1 MKKIS
6 VISVFFLLALAYPVA
21 TTASLTI
28 EITKGVDNPTKIGI
42 SPITQDGAILPED
55 IGDIIEENLRRSGL
69 FGPIPRKDMLSF
81 PRSVKEVYARDW
93 LILGVEYLLVGNAL
107 LHNGVYQITFS
118 LIEVHSSRV
127 AFTKV
132 AKGSIGQLRDLAH
145 HISDEVYLAVTGIPG
160 AFSTRVA
167 YVTAVTLNGKTR
179 FKLMVADVDGAR
191 EKLLLES
198 SHPIMSPSWS
208 PDAKEL
214 AYVSFETG
222 RPAIFRQKLSNAN
235 REQLTNFKGLNGAP
249 SWSPDGRKLALVL
262 SKDGN
267 PEIYTFD
274 LKSHKFSRHTNHF
287 AIDTEPCWSPDSKS
301 LIFTSDRG
309 GSPQIY
315 KLELKTGKVN
325 RLTFHGAYNA
335 RPRLAAD
342 GRTLV
347 MIHRSEQQ
355 FHIATQDLVTGD
367 LRILTNTSLDESPTV
382 APNSAMLL
390 YATKKNN
397 KGVLAAVSLD
407 AGVKFFLP
415 SRQGDVREPAWSP
428 K

>member
-1 MKKIS
+1 VKKINA
-6 VISVFFLLALAYPVA
+6 ISVFFLLALAYPVA

-160 AFSTRVA
+160 AFSTRIA
-167 YVTAVTLNGKTR
+167 YVTAVALNGKTR
-179 FKLMVADVDGAR
+179 FKLMVADADGAR

-198 SHPIMSPSWS
+198 NHPIMSPSWS

-214 AYVSFETG
+214 VYVSFETG

-274 LKSHKFSRHTNHF
+274 LRSHKFARHTNHF
-287 AIDTEPCWSPDSKS
+287 AIDTEPCWSPDSKF

-309 GSPQIY
+309 GSPQVY

>member
-107 LHNGVYQITFS
+107 LHDGVYQITFS

-160 AFSTRVA
+160 AFSSRIA
-167 YVTAVTLNGKTR
+167 YVTAVALNGKTR
-179 FKLMVADVDGAR
+179 FKLMVADADGAR

-198 SHPIMSPSWS
+198 NHPIMSPSWS

-214 AYVSFETG
+214 VYVSFETG

-274 LKSHKFSRHTNHF
+274 LRSHKFARHTNHF
-287 AIDTEPCWSPDSKS
+287 AIDTEPCWSPDSKF

-309 GSPQIY
+309 GSPQVY

-347 MIHRSEQQ
+347 MIHKSEKQ

-367 LRILTNTSLDESPTV
+367 LRVLTNTSLDESPTV

>member
-1 MKKIS
+1 
-6 VISVFFLLALAYPVA
+6 
-21 TTASLTI
+21 
-28 EITKGVDNPTKIGI
+28 
-42 SPITQDGAILPED
+42 
-55 IGDIIEENLRRSGL
+55 
-69 FGPIPRKDMLSF
+69 
-81 PRSVKEVYARDW
+81 
-93 LILGVEYLLVGNAL
+93 L
-107 LHNGVYQITFS
+107 LHDGVYQITFS

-127 AFTKV
+127 SFTKV

-145 HISDEVYLAVTGIPG
+145 YISDEVYLAVTGIPG
-160 AFSTRVA
+160 AFSTRLA
-167 YVTAVTLNGKTR
+167 YVTSVALNGVTR
-179 FKLMVADVDGAR
+179 FKLMIADADGAR

-214 AYVSFETG
+214 VYVSFETG
-222 RPAIFRQKLSNAN
+222 RSAIFRQKLSNAN

-249 SWSPDGRKLALVL
+249 SWSPDGKKLALVL

-274 LKSHKFSRHTNHF
+274 LSSRQFARHTNHF
-287 AIDTEPCWSPDSKS
+287 AIDTEPCWSPDSKF

-325 RLTFHGAYNA
+325 RLTFHGTYNA

-347 MIHRSEQQ
+347 MIHKSEQQ
-355 FHIATQDLVTGD
+355 FHIATQDLATGD

-382 APNSAMLL
+382 APNSAMLV
-390 YATKKNN
+390 YATKKNDQ
-397 KGVLAAVSLD
+397 GVLAAVSLD
-407 AGVKFFLP
+407 AGIKFFLP

>member
-1 MKKIS
+1 
-6 VISVFFLLALAYPVA
+6 
-21 TTASLTI
+21 
-28 EITKGVDNPTKIGI
+28 
-42 SPITQDGAILPED
+42 
-55 IGDIIEENLRRSGL
+55 
-69 FGPIPRKDMLSF
+69 MLSF

-160 AFSTRVA
+160 AFSTRIA
-167 YVTAVTLNGKTR
+167 YVTAVALNGKTR
-179 FKLMVADVDGAR
+179 FKLMVADADGAR

-198 SHPIMSPSWS
+198 NHPIMSPSWS

-214 AYVSFETG
+214 VYVSFETG

-274 LKSHKFSRHTNHF
+274 LRSHKFARHTNHF
-287 AIDTEPCWSPDSKS
+287 AIDTEPCWSPDSKF

-309 GSPQIY
+309 GSPQVY

-347 MIHRSEQQ
+347 MIHKSEKQ

-367 LRILTNTSLDESPTV
+367 LRVLTNTSLDESPTV

>member
-6 VISVFFLLALAYPVA
+6 TILVFFLLALVYSVA
-21 TTASLTI
+21 ATASLTI
-28 EITKGVDNPTKIGI
+28 EITKGVDSPTKIGI

-55 IGDIIEENLRRSGL
+55 IGSIVEEDLRRSGL

-81 PRSVKEVYARDW
+81 PRSIKEVYVRDW

-107 LHNGVYQITFS
+107 LHDGVYQITFS
-118 LIEVHSSRV
+118 LIEIHSSRV

-145 HISDEVYLAVTGIPG
+145 YISDEVYLAVTGIPG

>member
-6 VISVFFLLALAYPVA
+6 TILVFFLLALVYSVA
-21 TTASLTI
+21 ATASLTI
-28 EITKGVDNPTKIGI
+28 EITKGVDSPTKIGI

-55 IGDIIEENLRRSGL
+55 IGSIVEEDLRRSGL

-81 PRSVKEVYARDW
+81 PRSTKEVYVRDW

-107 LHNGVYQITFS
+107 LHDGVYQITFS
-118 LIEVHSSRV
+118 LIEIHSSRV

-145 HISDEVYLAVTGIPG
+145 YISDEVYLAVTGIPG